1 MSTALATL
9 AGKLAERVG
18 MDSVDPQ
25 ELITT
30 LRQTAFKGD
39 ASDAQFI
46 ALLIVANQYGLNP
59 WTKEIYAF
67 PDKQNGIVPVVGVDG
82 WSRIINENQQFD
94 GMDFEQDNESCTCRI
109 YRKDRNHPICVTEW
123 MDECRREPFKTREGR
138 EITGPWQSHPKRMLR
153 HKAMIQCARLA
164 FGFAGIYDKDEAERI
179 VENTAYTAERQP
191 ERDIT
196 PVTACKVLRDQIGKH
211 HKWVF
216 VHTKAAKRADG
227 TSTPAVRKM
236 RIDSK
241 TSWLSACRRAGI
253 EDFRFHD
260 LRHTWASWLIQ
271 SGVPLSVLQ
280 EMGGWE
286 SIEMVRRY
294 AHLAPNHLTEHA
306 RKIDDIFGDNV
317 PNMSHSGIMEDIKK
331 A

>member
-67 PDKQNGIVPVVGVDG
+67 PD
-82 WSRIINENQQFD
+82 
-94 GMDFEQDNESCTCRI
+94 ESCTCRI

-196 PVTACKVLRDQIGKH
+196 PVNDETMQEINTLLIALDKTWDDDLLPLCSQIFRRDIRASSELTQAEAVKALGFLKQ
-211 HKWVF
+211 
-216 VHTKAAKRADG
+216 KAAEQKVA
-227 TSTPAVRKM
+227 A
-236 RIDSK
+236 
-241 TSWLSACRRAGI
+241 
-253 EDFRFHD
+253 
-260 LRHTWASWLIQ
+260 
-271 SGVPLSVLQ
+271 
-280 EMGGWE
+280 
-286 SIEMVRRY
+286 
-294 AHLAPNHLTEHA
+294 
-306 RKIDDIFGDNV
+306 
-317 PNMSHSGIMEDIKK
+317 
-331 A
+331 

>member
-196 PVTACKVLRDQIGKH
+196 PV
-211 HKWVF
+211 
-216 VHTKAAKRADG
+216 KRADG

>member
-153 HKAMIQCARLA
+153 HK
-164 FGFAGIYDKDEAERI
+164 
-179 VENTAYTAERQP
+179 QP

-196 PVTACKVLRDQIGKH
+196 PVNDETMQEINTLLIALDKTWDDDLLPLCSQIFRRDIRASSELTQAEAVKALGFLKQKATEQKV
-211 HKWVF
+211 
-216 VHTKAAKRADG
+216 AA
-227 TSTPAVRKM
+227 
-236 RIDSK
+236 
-241 TSWLSACRRAGI
+241 
-253 EDFRFHD
+253 
-260 LRHTWASWLIQ
+260 
-271 SGVPLSVLQ
+271 
-280 EMGGWE
+280 
-286 SIEMVRRY
+286 
-294 AHLAPNHLTEHA
+294 
-306 RKIDDIFGDNV
+306 
-317 PNMSHSGIMEDIKK
+317 
-331 A
+331 

>member
-1 MSTALATL
+1 P
-9 AGKLAERVG
+9 GK
-18 MDSVDPQ
+18 P
-25 ELITT
+25 
-30 LRQTAFKGD
+30 
-39 ASDAQFI
+39 
-46 ALLIVANQYGLNP
+46 
-59 WTKEIYAF
+59 
-67 PDKQNGIVPVVGVDG
+67 
-82 WSRIINENQQFD
+82 
-94 GMDFEQDNESCTCRI
+94 
-109 YRKDRNHPICVTEW
+109 
-123 MDECRREPFKTREGR
+123 GR
-138 EITGPWQSHPKRMLR
+138 
-153 HKAMIQCARLA
+153 
-164 FGFAGIYDKDEAERI
+164 F
-179 VENTAYTAERQP
+179 
-191 ERDIT
+191 
-196 PVTACKVLRDQIGKH
+196 
-211 HKWVF
+211 
-216 VHTKAAKRADG
+216 
-227 TSTPAVRKM
+227 KM